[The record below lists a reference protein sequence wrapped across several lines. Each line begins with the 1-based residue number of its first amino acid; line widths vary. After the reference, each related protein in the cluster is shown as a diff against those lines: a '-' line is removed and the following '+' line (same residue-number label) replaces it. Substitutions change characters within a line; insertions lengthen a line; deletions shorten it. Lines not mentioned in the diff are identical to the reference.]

1 MEAYDDNQDGK
12 IDIRE
17 VCASLSALSVVQ
29 TRCQL
34 TTVLNLA
41 THVVC
46 AICRSLSLSLYPFT
60 HLPFAVRDILAE
72 IRRQIAF

>member
-29 TRCQL
+29 PRCQL

-46 AICRSLSLSLYPFT
+46 AICRSLFLYPFT